1 MSSAPPQKGPKIIY
15 FAGGMALLLILILI
29 ALCVGTYSITL
40 ESISLVLYQ
49 ALLGGTIENQI
60 HSVVI
65 LDIRIPRILL
75 AVAIGAGLS
84 VAGCVYQAI
93 FRNPLV
99 EPYLLG
105 ASSGAAFG
113 AGLAIVLGFR
123 LFSLQVTALL
133 FSLAAIFV
141 VYSLATKGRTT
152 QLLHLILI
160 GIVVN
165 ALFSAGISFLKTIAH
180 SEQLRDLT
188 FWLMGGIYVADWND
202 VVVILPA
209 IVISFLILWGLAWR
223 LNIITLGD
231 DEAQTLGLDVQK
243 IRILAIFFSTLIA
256 SLAVATVGIIAWVGL
271 IIPHIARMVVGPE
284 HRVLIPF
291 SALFGGGFLL
301 LCDTLARTITSGEVP
316 ISILT
321 SAIAAPYIV
330 YLVRRNKAIFV
341 G

>member
-1 MSSAPPQKGPKIIY
+1 MRSVTPKKDRNIFY
-15 FAGGMALLLILILI
+15 FVGGMAILLIFVLI
-29 ALCVGTYSITL
+29 ALCVGAYPITL
-40 ESISLVLYQ
+40 DNIFLVLFERI
-49 ALLGGTIENQI
+49 LGEVVENQI

-75 AVAIGAGLS
+75 AIGIGAGLS
-84 VAGCVYQAI
+84 VAGCVYQAT

-113 AGLAIVLGFR
+113 AGLAIVLGFQI
-123 LFSLQVTALL
+123 FSLQLTALL

-141 VYSLATKGRTT
+141 VYSLATKDKKT

-160 GIVVN
+160 GIVIN
-165 ALFSAGISFLKTIAH
+165 ALFLAGVSFLKAIAH

-202 VVVILPA
+202 VFVILPA
-209 IVISFLILWGLAWR
+209 IIISLLILWGLAWR

-231 DEAQTLGLDVQK
+231 DEAQTLGLDVQRT
-243 IRILAIFFSTLIA
+243 RIIAIFFSTLIA

-271 IIPHIARMVVGPE
+271 IIPHIARMIVGPE

-291 SALFGGGFLL
+291 SALFGGAFLL

-321 SAIAAPYIV
+321 SVIAAPYII

>member
-1 MSSAPPQKGPKIIY
+1 MNTSSPKKDKNILY
-15 FAGGMALLLILILI
+15 FGGVIVSLLVLILI
-29 ALCVGTYSITL
+29 ALCAGAFPVTPGNILS
-40 ESISLVLYQ
+40 VLCS
-49 ALLGGTIENQI
+49 ALFGEASENVF

-65 LDIRIPRILL
+65 LDVRIPRILL
-75 AVAIGAGLS
+75 AVSIGAGLS
-84 VAGCVYQAI
+84 VAGCVYQAV

-113 AGLAIVLGFR
+113 AGLAIVLGFQI
-123 LFSLQVTALL
+123 FSLQVTALL
-133 FSLAAIFV
+133 FSLSAVFL
-141 VYSLATKGRTT
+141 VYSLATKDGKT

-160 GIVVN
+160 GIVIN
-165 ALFSAGISFLKTIAH
+165 ALFTAGLSFLKTIAH

-188 FWLMGGIYVADWND
+188 FWLMGGIYVADWKD
-202 VVVILPA
+202 VLIIVPA
-209 IVISFLILWGLAWR
+209 ILIAFLILWSMAWR
-223 LNIITLGD
+223 MNVITLGD

-243 IRILAIFFSTLIA
+243 TRIITIFFSTLIA

-271 IIPHIARMVVGPE
+271 IIPHIARMLVGPE
-284 HRVLIPF
+284 HRALVPF
-291 SALFGGGFLL
+291 SALFGGAFLL
-301 LCDTLARTITSGEVP
+301 LCDTLARTLTGGEVP

-321 SAIAAPYIV
+321 SVIAAPYII

>member
-1 MSSAPPQKGPKIIY
+1 MSSAPPKKSPKIIY
-15 FAGGMALLLILILI
+15 FAGGMVLLLILILV
-29 ALCVGTYSITL
+29 ALCVGTYPLPL

-49 ALLGGTIENQI
+49 ALSGGVIESQT

-75 AVAIGAGLS
+75 AIGIGAGLS
-84 VAGCVYQAI
+84 VAGCVYQAT

-123 LFSLQVTALL
+123 IFSLQVTALL
-133 FSLAAIFV
+133 FSLTAIFL
-141 VYSLATKGRTT
+141 VYSLATKERKT
-152 QLLHLILI
+152 QLLHLILV

-202 VVVILPA
+202 VVVILP
-209 IVISFLILWGLAWR
+209 VIILSFLILWGLAWR

-243 IRILAIFFSTLIA
+243 IRILALFFSTLIA

-271 IIPHIARMVVGPE
+271 IIPHIARMIVGPE

-291 SALFGGGFLL
+291 SALCGGVFLL

-321 SAIAAPYIV
+321 SVIAAPYII
-330 YLVRRNKAIFV
+330 YLVRRNKAVFV

>member
-1 MSSAPPQKGPKIIY
+1 MNSVPPKKVLKIIY
-15 FAGGMALLLILILI
+15 FAGGMVLLLILILV
-29 ALCVGTYSITL
+29 ALCVGTYPITL
-40 ESISLVLYQ
+40 ESISIVLYQ
-49 ALLGGTIENQI
+49 ALSGGVITNQT

-75 AVAIGAGLS
+75 AIGIGAGLS
-84 VAGCVYQAI
+84 VAGCVYQAT

-123 LFSLQVTALL
+123 IFSLQVTALL
-133 FSLAAIFV
+133 FSLVAVFL
-141 VYSLATKGRTT
+141 VYSLATKDRKTP
-152 QLLHLILI
+152 LLHLILI

-165 ALFSAGISFLKTIAH
+165 ALFSAGISLLKTIAH

-209 IVISFLILWGLAWR
+209 IIISLLILWGLAWR

-231 DEAQTLGLDVQK
+231 DEAQALGLDVRK
-243 IRILAIFFSTLIA
+243 IRVLAIFFSTLIA

-271 IIPHIARMVVGPE
+271 IVPHIARMVVGPE
-284 HRVLIPF
+284 HRGLIPF

-301 LCDTLARTITSGEVP
+301 LCDTLARTMTSGEIP

-321 SAIAAPYIV
+321 SVIAAPYII